1 MHPAR
6 TLMIVLPLISGLLL
20 TLPAIAETW
29 TDVTG
34 KHRIEAQFLSVSGG
48 NVYLQKEDGTTI
60 AVPINRL
67 SPESLALAK
76 RRYQEALST
85 NGSTP
90 PPAAPAMAAPAALGQ
105 SKLGANPTARE
116 TAEALGVALA
126 EFDMVTIWDAFPAK
140 QQTDIEEVMRLAAN
154 SIDSATWSS
163 VASLLKKASKLVGE
177 KKEFFLKNS
186 LLAGAV
192 PDTPETHQMWDAAAE
207 LLGSYTNSSITD
219 QDAMKNFSMSQ
230 FIAGDVPKI
239 RSAFEKLQSLTV
251 NLQDSPFNN
260 VAALPTIETVSESAS
275 EAVFKITQGGQTTE
289 QTFVKADNRWV
300 PVEMVKDWDQD
311 IAEAKMALQGLSK
324 PEAQQGMAAARAM
337 LLMAEGQI
345 DLMLAAQTQ
354 EQFDKVVNDIVDMVT
369 GMMGGMPGGF
379 GPGGPGG
386 APPADLGD
394 APPFPGFGDDADLGD
409 APPFP
414 GSGE

>member
-20 TLPAIAETW
+20 SLPAIAETW

-76 RRYQEALST
+76 RRYQEALSAS
-85 NGSTP
+85 GSTP
-90 PPAAPAMAAPAALGQ
+90 PSAAPAMAATAALGD
-105 SKLGANPTARE
+105 SKLGENPTARE
-116 TAEALGVALA
+116 TAETLGVALA

-140 QQTDIEEVMRLAAN
+140 QQKDIEEVVRLAAD
-154 SIDSATWSS
+154 SIDSATWNS
-163 VASLLKKASKLVGE
+163 VASLLKKASRLIGD
-177 KKEFFLKNS
+177 KKEFFLNNP

-219 QDAMKNFSMSQ
+219 QTAMKNFSMNQ
-230 FIAGDVPKI
+230 FIAADVPKM
-239 RSAFEKLQSLTV
+239 RSAFEKLQSLTANV
-251 NLQDSPFNN
+251 QDSPFSN
-260 VAALPTIETVSESAS
+260 VAALPTIETVSESPS

-311 IAEAKMALQGLSK
+311 IAEAKMALQGLSA

-337 LLMAEGQI
+337 LMMAEGQI

-354 EQFDKVVNDIVDMVT
+354 EQFDKVVNDTVDMVT
-369 GMMGGMPGGF
+369 EKMGGATGGF
-379 GPGGPGG
+379 GPGGPGGPGG

-394 APPFPGFGDDADLGD
+394 APPLPDFGQ
-409 APPFP
+409 
-414 GSGE
+414 